1 LAWYKIFEFF
11 VPSQFIFIFIHQL
24 NENLES
30 SEFAHEIPEIQPD
43 IVNFFTR
50 KFQKNIYMI
59 RYLLRNGSHILPAFL
74 LTILIVLSA
83 VFAGRTHG
91 QAPDPAKLFQPCAA
105 CHTIG
110 MGKLIGPDLKG
121 MTERRDRAWL
131 VKFIANSQAVI
142 ESGDEYAVKLFEEY
156 NKIPMPPAG
165 LTDEE
170 INILIDYIENYNPD
184 AAAAAVEPTAAID
197 EKADG
202 KPYIFMEETRH
213 PWANF
218 RLTFLVS
225 LALIL
230 ISLID
235 LFLLKIVKAKFVH
248 IIIILISAA
257 VITEVTILESQA
269 LGRQQYYEP
278 DQPIAFSH
286 YIHAGQHQ
294 IDCKYCHTS
303 VTESKHAGFPSPQLC
318 LNCHNVIRKGTH
330 SGTEEIAK
338 IHQAVE
344 SGKSIEWIKVHNLPD
359 HAYFNHAQHV
369 VTGKLDCTECHG
381 DVAKMDRI
389 MQVSNLSMGWCIE
402 CHRTREVQFLENDF
416 YSRYLE
422 LHEQLNDGRKSFI
435 SVDDIGG
442 TNCSKCHY

>member
-1 LAWYKIFEFF
+1 
-11 VPSQFIFIFIHQL
+11 
-24 NENLES
+24 
-30 SEFAHEIPEIQPD
+30 
-43 IVNFFTR
+43 
-50 KFQKNIYMI
+50 MI
-59 RYLLRNGSHILPAFL
+59 RYLRRNVFHILAVL
-74 LTILIVLSA
+74 MLTALFMLNTAS
-83 VFAGRTHG
+83 GGKLYG
-91 QAPDPAKLFQPCAA
+91 QQSDPAKLFQPCAA

-110 MGKLIGPDLKG
+110 KGRLIGPDLKG
-121 MTERRDRAWL
+121 ITERRDREWL
-131 VKFIANSQAVI
+131 VRFIANSQEVI

-165 LTDEE
+165 ISEEE
-170 INILIDYIENYNPD
+170 INILIDYIENFDPEQAAQAT
-184 AAAAAVEPTAAID
+184 AAAAEAAPVD
-197 EKADG
+197 KGDG
-202 KPYIFMEETRH
+202 KPYVFMEETKH

-230 ISLID
+230 VSLLD

-248 IIIILISAA
+248 IIVILISAA

-286 YIHAGQHQ
+286 FIHAGQHQ
-294 IDCKYCHTS
+294 IDCRYCHTT
-303 VTESKHAGFPSPQLC
+303 VDESRHAGFPSPQLC
-318 LNCHNVIRKGTH
+318 LNCHNVIRQGTH
-330 SGTEEIAK
+330 SGTAEIEK
-338 IHQAVE
+338 IHQAVQA
-344 SGKSIEWIKVHNLPD
+344 GKSIEWIKVHNLPD

-389 MQVSNLSMGWCIE
+389 RQVSNLSMGWCIE
-402 CHRTREVQFLENDF
+402 CHRTREVQFLDNEF
-416 YSRYLE
+416 YSRYTD
-422 LHEQLNDGRKSFI
+422 LHEQLNAGKKSFI